1 MWNVKLSAFHFFQ
14 KISKVVVVE
23 REGADLGFTSKDVD
37 VNCSPRK
44 KKLDHFRKKQ
54 CFIKTV

>member
-44 KKLDHFRKKQ
+44 KSWTILEKKQ